1 MRIIAVKTLRE
12 FWQRC
17 PDAEQALQAWHADA
31 KISNWTKP
39 TDIKRVYR
47 TASVLPGN
55 RIVFNIKGNRYRLVV
70 NIHYKSGIVHIRF
83 VGTHQEYNRIDATS
97 I

>member
-1 MRIIAVKTLRE
+1 MLVKHREACYALARKLRVH
-12 FWQRC
+12 
-17 PDAEQALQAWHADA
+17 LDA